1 MTNWAQTRVAFCGL
15 PHTENRP
22 CPGHVL
28 RVTTHTGTDRV
39 VVAVDGIELVMDTT
53 VFATLRAMVALA

>member
-1 MTNWAQTRVAFCGL
+1 MTNWAQTRVAFCGC
-15 PHTENRP
+15 PHGERP

-28 RVTTHTGTDRV
+28 RVTTHTETGRV

-53 VFATLRAMVALA
+53 VFATLRAMVAVA